1 MTHHPDLE
9 AACSAALDAAE
20 AHLVKTGLKP
30 HQILVMASTRDLPE
44 GGNACTG
51 GLGFDDPG
59 ELLASLLSYALGM
72 AKELGLD
79 WHLLTMPE
87 SPGQG

>member
-20 AHLVKTGLKP
+20 AHLVKTGLEP
-30 HQILVMASTRDLPE
+30 HQILVMPE